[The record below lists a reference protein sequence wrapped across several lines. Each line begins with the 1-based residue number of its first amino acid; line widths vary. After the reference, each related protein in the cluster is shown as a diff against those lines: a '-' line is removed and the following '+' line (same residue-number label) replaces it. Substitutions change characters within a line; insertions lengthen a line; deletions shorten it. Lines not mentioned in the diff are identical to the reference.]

1 MKNTLSPVASPLA
14 VAIAFALFSSLSL
27 PVLAAPDAK
36 ELETIDVVGSRPTN
50 YDEKQTST
58 ATRTNTALRDVPQ
71 AITVVTQEVIQDQ
84 AMHGVGDALQYV
96 PGVGVAQGE
105 GNRDTPILRGSSTT
119 ADFFLD
125 GLRDDVQYLRDL
137 YNIDRVEALK
147 GPNAMIFGR
156 GGSGGVV
163 NRVGKLADGNAHR
176 DLSLQLGSWNRRRI
190 EADLGGPTSDSTSFR
205 VAAMGEDSESYRDG
219 FEIRRYGIN
228 PSFTWRG
235 DASNL
240 VLTAEHFDDE
250 RVADRGVPSFGG
262 RPVDVDP
269 STFFGSAA
277 LSPVRAQ
284 VDSLG
289 VYFEHDFNDAVT
301 LRNRTR
307 AAHYDKFYQNV
318 YPSAVSADGGTVT
331 LQTYNNATERSNLF
345 NQTDLIIEVDGRI
358 HQTLLAGVELG
369 RQVSDNY
376 RQTGFFPADTC
387 ASTGSTAFCLPIDNP
402 RYEGTVDFRNNLT
415 SDADNHGVAH
425 LAAVYVQNQIEFSP
439 HWEAVVGLRYDRFQV
454 DFTSR
459 TDLANGRTGRFDVTD
474 NLLSPRAGL
483 VFKPFASTSIYANYS
498 LAYVP
503 RSGDQMSSLNATN
516 AAFEPEKFTNVELGA
531 KWNLTPDLSATF
543 AIYRLD
549 RRNVVIADPVDP
561 TRSLLVKGQRARGVE
576 LGLSGRVT
584 EHWKLIGGYAR
595 QEGEL
600 LERLSATA
608 PDGATLAQLP
618 EHTFSLWNRVDFND
632 AWGVGLGAIHRSSL
646 YPSTDNAVTVPGYT
660 RFDGAVYFAVNDRL
674 RLQLNAENLFDRE
687 YFVSANSN
695 SNITPGSPRAFYL
708 EANFTF

>member
-1 MKNTLSPVASPLA
+1 MNKTIPAASPLA
-14 VAIAFALFSSLSL
+14 ASIALALAAAFSAPL
-27 PVLAAPDAK
+27 LAAPAPK
-36 ELETIDVVGSRPTN
+36 ELESVDGVGPRVAD
-50 YDEKQTST
+50 YDEKITTT
-58 ATRTNTALRDVPQ
+58 ATKTNTALRDVPQ

-84 AMHGVGDALQYV
+84 AMRGIGDALQYV

-163 NRVGKLADGNAHR
+163 NRVGKLADGQSHR

-190 EADLGGPTSDSTSFR
+190 EADLGGAIGDTMSFR
-205 VAAMGEDSESYRDG
+205 ASAMAEDSESYRDG

-228 PSFTWRG
+228 PTFAWRG
-235 DASNL
+235 DASSL
-240 VLTAEHFDDE
+240 VLSAEHFDDE
-250 RVADRGVPSFGG
+250 RIADRGVPSFGG

-269 STFFGSAA
+269 STFFGNPA
-277 LSPVRAQ
+277 LSPVRAD

-289 VYFEHDFNDAVT
+289 VYFEHEFSPSVL

-307 AAHYDKFYQNV
+307 AAHYDKSYQNV
-318 YPSAVSADGGTVT
+318 YPGSVSSNGGTVN
-331 LQTYNNATERSNLF
+331 LAAYNNTTGRSNVF
-345 NQTDLIIEVDGRI
+345 NQTDLVFEIDGGRVQ
-358 HQTLLAGVELG
+358 HTLLAGVEFG
-369 RQVSDNY
+369 RQRTENY
-376 RQTGFFPADTC
+376 RETGFFPADTC
-387 ASTGSTAFCLPIDNP
+387 ASTGSTAFCVPMADP
-402 RYEGTVDFRNNLT
+402 RYDGTVDFRNNGT
-415 SDADNHGVAH
+415 SDANNHGVARF
-425 LAAVYVQNQIEFSP
+425 AAVYVQDQVEFSE
-439 HWEAVVGLRYDRFQV
+439 HWQAVVGLRYDRFNV
-454 DFTSR
+454 DFTSV
-459 TDLANGRTGRFDVTD
+459 TDLANGRTGKFDVTD

-483 VFKPFASTSIYANYS
+483 IFKPFEAMSIYANYS

-516 AAFEPEKFTNVELGA
+516 QAFEPEKFTNLELGA
-531 KWNLTPDLSATF
+531 KWDITPGLSATA

-549 RRNVVIADPVDP
+549 RRNVVIPDPGDP

-576 LGLSGRVT
+576 LGLSGRIT
-584 EHWKLIGGYAR
+584 EHWKMIGGYAR

-608 PDGATLAQLP
+608 PEGATLAQLP
-618 EHTFSLWNRVDFND
+618 EHTFSLWNRYDFND
-632 AWGVGLGAIHRSSL
+632 AWGVGLGTIHRSSL

-660 RFDGAVYFAVNDRL
+660 RVDGAVYFTVSERL
-674 RLQLNAENLFDRE
+674 RLQLNAENLFDRK

-695 SNITPGSPRAFYL
+695 NNITPGSPRAFYL